1 MAVTKVTE
9 KWVKKQVTLKLK
21 EMGAYYFFP
30 VASGFMSSG
39 VPDIVACWKGNFL
52 GIECKANGNRP
63 TALQIKNLVDIEI
76 TIPATI
82 SFTYLFIAGLGA
94 LIFGNVVIF
103 DVKLLFIF
111 NYVNL
116 ER

>member
-63 TALQIKNLVDIEI
+63 TALQIKNLVDIEKAGGKSILIDETNVELLELII
-76 TIPATI
+76 T
-82 SFTYLFIAGLGA
+82 GKHR
-94 LIFGNVVIF
+94 V
-103 DVKLLFIF
+103 
-111 NYVNL
+111 
-116 ER
+116 

>member
-39 VPDIVACWKGNFL
+39 VPDIVACYKSKFI
-52 GIECKANGNRP
+52 GIECKANGNKP
-63 TALQIKNLVDIEI
+63 TALQVKNLVEIEKSGGKSIIIDETNVELLELII
-76 TIPATI
+76 TGKQRI
-82 SFTYLFIAGLGA
+82 
-94 LIFGNVVIF
+94 
-103 DVKLLFIF
+103 
-111 NYVNL
+111 
-116 ER
+116 